1 MSLSAAFHSPSGR
14 GDFLGLRQRA
24 LGRVEIV
31 YDDGV
36 TKRLIWRV
44 MEKDHDPAV
53 LRSVLSSA
61 VRESR
66 VVPALIT
73 ELRRR
78 AIAIEAVLP

>member
-1 MSLSAAFHSPSGR
+1 MSLSAAFHGPAGR
-14 GDFLGLRQRA
+14 GDFLGLRQRP

-36 TKRLIWRV
+36 AKRMVWRV
-44 MEKDHDPAV
+44 MQDNSDPAI

-66 VVPALIT
+66 VVPALIS
-73 ELRRR
+73 ELRKR
-78 AIAIEAVLP
+78 AIQIEMIAP